1 MEVSIILLE
10 GLNMPSAASHN
21 IDDYESLLVALQ
33 DVLGVVV
40 PESQRSCL
48 LDRVEPL
55 LTQYSLE
62 SVAAL
67 AQSLKGEQA
76 DEVKSSV
83 LEAISKRQSDWV
95 LSPTII
101 NVLQKY
107 VFEQLPGNANI
118 WVVGCGQGQQAY
130 SVAMEIA
137 EYENKKGDTKNFH
150 LLATDCSLSDIKQA
164 ESATYSSH
172 QLSRLSDGY
181 KKLYTAA
188 GDSADSGVIKDK
200 IRRNIRFSQC
210 DLTEDFDSLGKM
222 DLIICSDVL
231 VYFSNG
237 VKAGILKR
245 FSSQLKPGGIFLTG
259 HNQAVAPFS
268 DGFERVDHP
277 AGVFYRQKS

>member
-1 MEVSIILLE
+1 
-10 GLNMPSAASHN
+10 MPSAASHN

-95 LSPTII
+95 LNPTII

-164 ESATYSSH
+164 ESATFSSH

-210 DLTEDFDSLGKM
+210 DLTEDFGSLGKM
-222 DLIICSDVL
+222 DLIISLDVL

>member
-1 MEVSIILLE
+1 
-10 GLNMPSAASHN
+10 MPSAASHN
-21 IDDYESLLVALQ
+21 IEDYESLLVALQ

-55 LTQYSLE
+55 LTQYSLD
-62 SVAAL
+62 SVASL
-67 AQSLKGEQA
+67 AQSLQGEQA

-101 NVLQKY
+101 NILQKY
-107 VFEQLPGNANI
+107 VFEQLPDNANI
-118 WVVGCGQGQQAY
+118 WIVGCGQGQQAY

-137 EYENKKGDTKNFH
+137 EYENKKSDTKNFQ
-150 LLATDCSLSDIKQA
+150 LLATDGSLSDIKQA
-164 ESATYSSH
+164 ESATYSDH

-181 KKLYTAA
+181 KKLYTASGDAA
-188 GDSADSGVIKDK
+188 GSGVIKNK
-200 IRRNIRFSQC
+200 IRPNIRFSQC
-210 DLTEDFDSLGKM
+210 DLTEDFDALGKM

-259 HNQAVAPFS
+259 HNQAVLPFS
-268 DGFERVDHP
+268 DGFERVEHP

>member
-1 MEVSIILLE
+1 MT
-10 GLNMPSAASHN
+10 SAASHN

-55 LTQYSLE
+55 LARFSLE
-62 SVAAL
+62 SVASL
-67 AQSLKGEQA
+67 AQSLKSGDA
-76 DEVKSSV
+76 GDVKSSV

-95 LSPTII
+95 LNPSII

-107 VFEQLPGNANI
+107 VLDQLVDNADI
-118 WVVGCGQGQQAY
+118 WIVGCGQGQLAY

-137 EYENKKGDTKNFH
+137 EYENRKDDSKNFR

-164 ESATYSSH
+164 ESASYSRH
-172 QLSRLSDGY
+172 QLSRLGDGY
-181 KKLYTAA
+181 RKLYTAA
-188 GDSADSGVIKDK
+188 GDTTDSGVIKDK
-200 IRRNIRFSQC
+200 IRRTIRFSQI
-210 DLTEDFDSLGKM
+210 DLKEDFHSLGKF
-222 DLIICSDVL
+222 DLIICPEVL

-237 VKAGILKR
+237 VKAGILR
-245 FSSQLKPGGIFLTG
+245 QFSKQLKPGGIFLTG
-259 HNQAVAPFS
+259 HNQAVLPFT

-277 AGVFYRQKS
+277 AGVFYRQKN

>member
-1 MEVSIILLE
+1 
-10 GLNMPSAASHN
+10 MPSAASHN

-55 LTQYSLE
+55 LAQYSLE

-67 AQSLKGEQA
+67 ARSMKGEQA
-76 DEVKSSV
+76 DELKTSV

-95 LSPTII
+95 LNPSIV

-107 VFEQLPGNANI
+107 VFEQLPDGARI
-118 WVVGCGQGQQAY
+118 WIVGCGQGQQAY
-130 SVAMEIA
+130 AVAMEIA
-137 EYENKKGDTKNFH
+137 EYENKKGDSKNLQ
-150 LLATDCSLSDIKQA
+150 LLATDSALSDIEQA
-164 ESATYSSH
+164 ESAIYSSH
-172 QLSRLSDGY
+172 QLSRLSDSY
-181 KKLYTAA
+181 RKRYTAA
-188 GDSADSGVIKDK
+188 GDTADSGVIKDK
-200 IRRNIRFSQC
+200 IRSNIKFSQC
-210 DLTEDFDSLGKM
+210 DLTEDFQSLGEF

-237 VKAGILKR
+237 VKAGMLSQ
-245 FSSQLKPGGIFLTG
+245 FSSLLKSGGIFVTG
-259 HNQAVAPFS
+259 HNQAVLPFT